1 MRDGPRRLPLIALGA
16 LGALIALILAGI
28 YIYRESVSGVLVDQ
42 RGSGPGGETTEVFTA
57 NGAWDLHWS
66 YDCSSSL
73 GNQYPKLDQ
82 CDFSLTVKQLSDC
95 QVSPENQG
103 IAQHGVPDHGVVHYH
118 TGGTFYFLVDS
129 YGSWTFTV
137 SGTGRGWGVGP
148 GSSYGPS
155 AHCNEG

>member
-57 NGAWDLHWS
+57 DGAWDLRWS
-66 YDCSSSL
+66 YDCS
-73 GNQYPKLDQ
+73 PMIRKQ
-82 CDFSLTVKQLSDC
+82 CDFFLTVKQMSDC

-103 IAQHGVPDHGVVHYH
+103 ITQHGVKDHGMVHYH
-118 TGGTFYFLVDS
+118 AGGTFYFVVDS
-129 YGSWTFTV
+129 DGSWTVTV
-137 SGTGRGWGVGP
+137 TGSGRASGEGP
-148 GSSYGPS
+148 WP
-155 AHCNEG
+155 HCSEG

>member
-1 MRDGPRRLPLIALGA
+1 MRDGPRQLPLIALGA

-28 YIYRESVSGVLVDQ
+28 YIYRTSGVLVDE
-42 RGSGPGGETTEVFTA
+42 RGSGPGGQTTEVFTVDRD
-57 NGAWDLHWS
+57 WDLRWS

-103 IAQHGVPDHGVVHYH
+103 IAQHGAPDHGVVHYH
-118 TGGTFYFLVDS
+118 TGGTFYFLIDS

-137 SGTGRGWGVGP
+137 TGSGRADP
-148 GSSYGPS
+148 GSSYNGPS
-155 AHCNEG
+155 ASCNEG

>member
-1 MRDGPRRLPLIALGA
+1 MRDGPRQLPLIALGA
-16 LGALIALILAGI
+16 LYALIALILAGI
-28 YIYRESVSGVLVDQ
+28 YIYRTSGVLVDE
-42 RGSGPGGETTEVFTA
+42 RGSGPGGQTTEVFTVD
-57 NGAWDLHWS
+57 GDWDLRWS

-118 TGGTFYFLVDS
+118 TGGTFYFLIDS

-137 SGTGRGWGVGP
+137 TGSGRPDP
-148 GSSYGPS
+148 GSSYNGPS
-155 AHCNEG
+155 ASCNEG

>member
-1 MRDGPRRLPLIALGA
+1 MRDRPRRLPLIALGA
-16 LGALIALILAGI
+16 FAALIALILAGT
-28 YIYRESVSGVLVDQ
+28 YIYRESGVLVDQ

-57 NGAWDLHWS
+57 DGAWDLRWS

-137 SGTGRGWGVGP
+137 TGSGRADP
-148 GSSYGPS
+148 GSSYNGPS
-155 AHCNEG
+155 ASCNEG

>member
-1 MRDGPRRLPLIALGA
+1 MRDGPRQLPLIALGA

-28 YIYRESVSGVLVDQ
+28 YIYRTSGVLVDE
-42 RGSGPGGETTEVFTA
+42 RGSGPGGQTTEVFTVDRD
-57 NGAWDLHWS
+57 WDLRWS

-82 CDFSLTVKQLSDC
+82 CDFSLKVKQLSDC

-103 IAQHGVPDHGVVHYH
+103 IAQHGAPDHGVIHYH
-118 TGGTFYFLVDS
+118 TGGTFYFLIDS

-137 SGTGRGWGVGP
+137 TGSGRADP
-148 GSSYGPS
+148 GSSYNGPS
-155 AHCNEG
+155 ASCNEG

>member
-1 MRDGPRRLPLIALGA
+1 MRDGPRQLPLIALGA
-16 LGALIALILAGI
+16 LGALIVLILAGI
-28 YIYRESVSGVLVDQ
+28 YIYRTSGVLVDG
-42 RGSGPGGETTEVFTA
+42 RGSGPGGQTTEVFTVD
-57 NGAWDLHWS
+57 GDWDLRWS

-103 IAQHGVPDHGVVHYH
+103 IAQHGVADHGVVHYH
-118 TGGTFYFLVDS
+118 TGGTFYFLIDS

-137 SGTGRGWGVGP
+137 TGSGRADP
-148 GSSYGPS
+148 GSSYNGPS
-155 AHCNEG
+155 ASCNEG